1 MSSYAL
7 DAVDLAT
14 RGLLARWRNGRR
26 AVVDLKESIVYYR
39 RVGRD
44 DRLGPLEKRII
55 LILAQGALSEAE
67 IARKLGAWP
76 QAVHQAIK
84 RLRGK
89 DLVKSWPVLGEN
101 LAGTKVFRRFYVLNS
116 ERVQMTVSVGS
127 PTEIQ
132 LQGARER
139 AQREAIRRE
148 REGIRIQRL
157 SSPKPSTRL
166 KGLQNQEDEG
176 HRPGRG

>member
-1 MSSYAL
+1 MNSYAL
-7 DAVDLAT
+7 DAIDLAT
-14 RGLLARWRNGRR
+14 RDFLARWRNGRR
-26 AVVDLKESIVYYR
+26 AVVDLKENIVYYR
-39 RVGRD
+39 PAGRD

-76 QAVHQAIK
+76 QAVHEALK

-89 DLVKSWPVLGEN
+89 DLVKSWPALGEN

-132 LQGARER
+132 LQRARER
-139 AQREAIRRE
+139 TQREAIRRA
-148 REGIRIQRL
+148 
-157 SSPKPSTRL
+157 SK
-166 KGLQNQEDEG
+166 
-176 HRPGRG
+176 